1 MKRSGEKMYSY
12 VHFEKELTPAYH
24 KEIKLKK
31 HAREVGDVFIE
42 TTFKL
47 LKKVDEG
54 ITEKDMQKII
64 FTPEKEKKWELMPS
78 LRKKVEEKME
88 NSDLD
93 AIISRFAKEAYKW
106 HEHLLQ
112 KDEDNEFFNATGKG
126 ELGKGVVNG
135 K

>member
-1 MKRSGEKMYSY
+1 MDLKAQNGRFHEEVNSQMKRSGKKMYSY

-31 HAREVGDVFIE
+31 HTREVGEVFIE

-47 LKKVDEG
+47 LKKVDDS
-54 ITEKDMQKII
+54 IREKDMEKII

-78 LRKKVEEKME
+78 LRSKVEEKFG

-93 AIISRFAKEAYKW
+93 AIISRFAKEAYK
-106 HEHLLQ
+106 
-112 KDEDNEFFNATGKG
+112 
-126 ELGKGVVNG
+126 
-135 K
+135 

>member
-12 VHFEKELTPAYH
+12 VHFEKELTPGYH

-31 HAREVGDVFIE
+31 HTGEIGDTFIE
-42 TTFKL
+42 TIFKL
-47 LKKVDEG
+47 LKKVDDG
-54 ITEKDMQKII
+54 ITGKDMEKII

-78 LRKKVEEKME
+78 LRKKVEEKLE

-93 AIISRFAKEAYKW
+93 AIISRFANEAFKW
-106 HEHLLQ
+106 YEHILQ

>member
-12 VHFEKELTPAYH
+12 VHFEKELTPGYH

-31 HAREVGDVFIE
+31 HTGEIGDTFIE
-42 TTFKL
+42 TIFKL
-47 LKKVDEG
+47 LKKVDDG
-54 ITEKDMQKII
+54 ITGKDMEKII

-78 LRKKVEEKME
+78 LRKKVEEKLE
-88 NSDLD
+88 SSDLD
-93 AIISRFAKEAYKW
+93 AIISRFANEAFKW
-106 HEHLLQ
+106 YEHILQ

>member
-12 VHFEKELTPAYH
+12 VHFEKELTPNYH

-31 HAREVGDVFIE
+31 HAPEVGDVFIE

-47 LKKVDEG
+47 LKKVDDG
-54 ITEKDMQKII
+54 ITEKDIEKII
-64 FTPEKEKKWELMPS
+64 FTPEKENKWELKPS
-78 LRKKVEEKME
+78 LQKKVEEKFQH
-88 NSDLD
+88 SDLD

-106 HEHLLQ
+106 HEHILQ